1 MKNFWVRLIIKKHL
15 FESSN
20 EYQRSTIGD
29 SPKLEIVFLS
39 ISGCF
44 PSPTSWGGDRQQP
57 VQPPPAGV
65 ARVGHWQYTGHQHD
79 PFHLVECQ
87 AGPAWRPDLCWF
99 LSLRE
104 SFGPAA
110 HRTHQA
116 GTSQWEARRQLCTHQ
131 LLLKGYQRISFW
143 DGEWWYQ
150 LFVFVCTMYNVH
162 AFLQLLHGSVL
173 CSISLLKHWNIS
185 LRPWLL

>member
-1 MKNFWVRLIIKKHL
+1 MLQMTALFTQRRNMRNFWVRLIIKKHL

-87 AGPAWRPDLCWF
+87 AGPAWSPDYGGSLIF
-99 LSLRE
+99 TGFYLSGKVLALPHTAPIK
-104 SFGPAA
+104 PAPPSERLDA
-110 HRTHQA
+110 NFA
-116 GTSQWEARRQLCTHQ
+116 
-131 LLLKGYQRISFW
+131 RISF
-143 DGEWWYQ
+143 Y
-150 LFVFVCTMYNVH
+150 
-162 AFLQLLHGSVL
+162 
-173 CSISLLKHWNIS
+173 
-185 LRPWLL
+185 